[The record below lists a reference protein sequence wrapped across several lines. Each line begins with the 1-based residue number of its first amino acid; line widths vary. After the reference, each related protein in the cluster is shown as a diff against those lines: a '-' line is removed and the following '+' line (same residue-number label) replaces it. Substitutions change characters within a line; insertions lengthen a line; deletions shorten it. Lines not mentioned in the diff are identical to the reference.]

1 MTLAWVPLVLA
12 LGLGQN
18 PTHPSVDAV
27 SGVMDALRDWRFDDA
42 RHRAAA
48 IFEARPDDPLSFAA
62 LADAKLYHGDY
73 KGAVHLYQRA
83 REAGVPEVLLR
94 NASLAEA
101 AASATE
107 GYEEVVGDAFVVRH
121 APGRDAILV
130 PFAMKTL
137 DAALKAQGRLFGFKP
152 EGRVVVE
159 FYPSAKTL
167 AQVSSLTEADIENSG
182 TIALCKW
189 NRLMVTT
196 PRAVAF
202 GYAWRDTV
210 SHELAHLL
218 IGGASRNN
226 APIWLQEG
234 LAKYVETAWR
244 GEPGEG
250 ISVSQQQA
258 LRDAAKAG
266 ELIPF
271 EKMHPSM
278 AKLPT
283 QAQTSLAFSEVFTF
297 IEFLVERKGWAGV
310 RRVLAALAE
319 GTSDVEAIER
329 VHGLSFAALERQWQA
344 SLPKRPITRPSDGR
358 PIKGAQPIELK
369 ANADTPDDELA
380 GLDEEARRYAR
391 AADLLYARG
400 RIEAAKKE
408 LQKAQIRAP
417 NPELA
422 SKLAFVA
429 LQAGDLEAAEKAARS
444 ASLDA
449 RSAGPHV
456 VLAQV
461 LIQQGKHA
469 EAELPLKRAIDINP
483 FDPRIHEAVLAI
495 EQEKDSPRA
504 RAARSAIALMSAPS
518 RPVADDLGSGA
529 KIRIEGP
536 PFHRVA
542 LARLDPSGQAG
553 EWTATMALT
562 PTRDLDLRPGRY
574 RLRLYPPDGPPTT
587 REIQVRPGPEVQAIV
602 TEPTGS

>member
-1 MTLAWVPLVLA
+1 MMAWAPLLLA
-12 LGLGQN
+12 LGLGQS

-27 SGVMDALRDWRFDDA
+27 SGVMDALQSWRFDDA
-42 RHRAAA
+42 RRRASA
-48 IFEARPDDPLSFAA
+48 IVEARPDDPLSFAA
-62 LADAKLYHGDY
+62 LADAKLHHGDY
-73 KGAVHLYQRA
+73 IGAVELYRRA

-94 NASLAEA
+94 NESLAA
-101 AASATE
+101 AAAAATE
-107 GYEEVVGDAFVVRH
+107 GYEEVVGDAFVIRH

-130 PFAMKTL
+130 PYAMDTL
-137 DAALKAQGRLFGFKP
+137 NAALKAQGRLLGFRP

-167 AQVSSLTEADIENSG
+167 AKVSSLTEADIQNSG

-210 SHELAHLL
+210 SHELVHLL
-218 IGGASRNN
+218 IGGASKNN

-234 LAKYVETAWR
+234 LAKYLETAWR
-244 GEPGEG
+244 GEPGQG
-250 ISVSQQQA
+250 ISVSQQKA
-258 LRDAAKAG
+258 LRAAAEAG
-266 ELIPF
+266 ALIPF

-283 QAQTSLAFSEVFTF
+283 QEQTSLAFSEVFTF

-310 RRVLAALAE
+310 RAVLAALAQ
-319 GTSDVEAIER
+319 GDSDVEAIER
-329 VHGLSFAALERQWQA
+329 VHGLPFEALEKQWQA
-344 SLPKRPITRPSDGR
+344 RLPSRPITRPSDGR
-358 PIKGAQPIELK
+358 PIKGAQPIQLK
-369 ANADTPDDELA
+369 SNADTPDDELA

-408 LQKAQIRAP
+408 LQKAQLRAP
-417 NPELA
+417 SPELA
-422 SKLAFVA
+422 SKLAFVS
-429 LQAGDLEAAEKAARS
+429 LQAGDLDAAEKAARS

-461 LIQQGKHA
+461 LIQKGEHE
-469 EAELPLKRAIDINP
+469 EAKLPLKRAIDINP

-495 EQEKDSPRA
+495 EQEEDTPRA
-504 RAARSAIALMSAPS
+504 RAARTALALMSAPS
-518 RPVADDLGSGA
+518 RPVADDLGTGA

-542 LARLDPSGQAG
+542 LARLDESGQAG

-562 PTRDLDLRPGRY
+562 PTRDIDLRPGRY
-574 RLRLYPPDGPPTT
+574 RLRLYPPTGPATT
-587 REIQVRPGPEVQAIV
+587 REIQVRPGTEVQAIV
-602 TEPTGS
+602 TEPAGS